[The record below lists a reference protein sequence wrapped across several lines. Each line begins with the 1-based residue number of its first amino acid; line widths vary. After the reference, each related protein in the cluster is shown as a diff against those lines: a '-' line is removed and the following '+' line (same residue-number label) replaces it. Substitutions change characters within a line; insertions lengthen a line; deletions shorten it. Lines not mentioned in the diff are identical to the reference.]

1 MQKDINKEFDL
12 YVKEMMSGAQAAPSP
27 RVWKAISARLAAGA
41 APAGA
46 VAPAASAGVSGSRS
60 FQWGWVA
67 LAAAAAVAAILVIP
81 NNSNLSTIN
90 EHEVLAQASV
100 VEVGE
105 IPAPVALKAMPAR
118 DGVSTQLSRQN
129 EAKTSDP
136 LAKNV
141 GGPSKSAEN
150 AGASAS
156 EPVVASAEGSQPEPV
171 AEPTVQPKAEPEADP
186 FAAMAYED
194 SRKAAR
200 KTVPSLWLGG
210 AVGGNEAGTGRTVY
224 AAKSSNPNY
233 IENFIVEN
241 SASNYGIP
249 VSFGAG
255 VKLGFTERLSASAG
269 VDYSFLSRSFNG
281 TYTPSGSAP
290 TIREEISHEM
300 RYIGVPVGVYYNLIA
315 KGNVGFYLFG
325 LGEAEWCL
333 GNSYNI
339 AGTVVSEKVTGT
351 QFSAGG
357 GFGVEFRLSPTL
369 SLYADPAVRYYF
381 DCGHPNN
388 IRSEKQLMLNFNAG
402 LRFNL

>member
-1 MQKDINKEFDL
+1 MSEKTLLTQEGYDKIVAEHDYLVSVRRKEVAEHLKEARSYGDLSENAEYDAAKNEQAELEEKIQKLEA
-12 YVKEMMSGAQAAPSP
+12 MMRDAE
-27 RVWKAISARLAAGA
+27 IIDHEELTLD
-41 APAGA
+41 A
-46 VAPAASAGVSGSRS
+46 VGVS
-60 FQWGWVA
+60 
-67 LAAAAAVAAILVIP
+67 
-81 NNSNLSTIN
+81 LSVTVKN
-90 EHEVLAQASV
+90 
-100 VEVGE
+100 
-105 IPAPVALKAMPAR
+105 R
-118 DGVSTQLSRQN
+118 
-129 EAKTSDP
+129 KTKDVTTY
-136 LAKNV
+136 KIV
-141 GGPSKSAEN
+141 
-150 AGASAS
+150 
-156 EPVVASAEGSQPEPV
+156 
-171 AEPTVQPKAEPEADP
+171 PTPEADP

-194 SRKAAR
+194 SRNASRKASR
-200 KTVPSLWLGG
+200 KAGSALWLGG
-210 AVGGNEAGTGRTVY
+210 AVGGNEAGTGGAAY

-233 IENFIVEN
+233 IENSIVEN

-255 VKLGFTERLSASAG
+255 VKMGFTERLSASAG

-281 TYTPSGSAP
+281 TYTPAGSAP
-290 TIREEISHEM
+290 TVGEISHEM
-300 RYIGVPVGVYYNLIA
+300 RYIGIPVGVYYNLIS

-339 AGTVVSEKVTGT
+339 AGTVVSEKVAGT